1 MPSFEDVTPTVLQ
14 SPVPREAPA
23 EKRHVKKKKKRGKKV
38 REATSALLLSGSAHV
53 FLKVCGWCPRS
64 PLSVS
69 VTGRCEENG

>member
-14 SPVPREAPA
+14 SPVPRETPA
-23 EKRHVKKKKKRGKKV
+23 EKRHVKKKKKGTKV
-38 REATSALLLSGSAHV
+38 RETTSALLLSGSAHV

-69 VTGRCEENG
+69 VTGQCEENG